1 MTARPQVQVQG
12 WLAMVMW
19 GVLLTLGSMA
29 TSDAAGS
36 LTPPLGLAA
45 PAQPAPIPAFSLVDS
60 NGTTV
65 RSADLQDKVVL
76 VRFWAT
82 W

>member
-1 MTARPQVQVQG
+1 MIGRLQAQIQG
-12 WLAMVMW
+12 WFAVAILGLLLIL
-19 GVLLTLGSMA
+19 GVMA
-29 TSDAAGS
+29 TSVAADS
-36 LTPPLGLAA
+36 PPPPLGLSS
-45 PAQPAPIPAFSLVDS
+45 PAQPTPMPAFSLVDS

-65 RSADLQDKVVL
+65 RSADLPGKVVL

>member
-1 MTARPQVQVQG
+1 
-12 WLAMVMW
+12 
-19 GVLLTLGSMA
+19 MA
-29 TSDAAGS
+29 TSGAADS
-36 LTPPLGLAA
+36 LTPPLGLSA
-45 PAQPAPIPAFSLVDS
+45 PAQPTPIPTFSLVDS

-65 RSADLQDKVVL
+65 RSADLQGKVVL

>member
-1 MTARPQVQVQG
+1 MRARLQVQGQG
-12 WLAMVMW
+12 WLAVVIW
-19 GVLLTLGSMA
+19 GVLLTLGSIA
-29 TSDAAGS
+29 TSGAADS
-36 LTPPLGLAA
+36 LTPPPGLST
-45 PAQPAPIPAFSLVDS
+45 PAQPTPIPAFSLVDS

>member
-1 MTARPQVQVQG
+1 VQIPG
-12 WLAMVMW
+12 WLAVVMW

-29 TSDAAGS
+29 MSGAAGS
-36 LTPPLGLAA
+36 LTPPPGLST
-45 PAQPAPIPAFSLVDS
+45 PAQTISMPAFSLEDS

>member
-1 MTARPQVQVQG
+1 MTARPQVQIPG
-12 WLAMVMW
+12 WLAVVIG

-29 TSDAAGS
+29 TSGVADS
-36 LTPPLGLAA
+36 LTPPLGLSA
-45 PAQPAPIPAFSLVDS
+45 PAQPSPIPTFSLVDS

-65 RSADLQDKVVL
+65 RSADLQGKVVL

>member
-1 MTARPQVQVQG
+1 MTVRLQVQGQG
-12 WLAMVMW
+12 WLAVVMG
-19 GVLLTLGSMA
+19 GVLLTLGSMV
-29 TSDAAGS
+29 TSGAAAS
-36 LTPPLGLAA
+36 LTPPPGLSA
-45 PAQPAPIPAFSLVDS
+45 PAQPTPIPDFSLVDS